1 MNVFVI
7 MPFDSEFDAVY
18 RDLIKDPLEDAGYR
32 VSRADDPSRDSVF
45 YENIYDQIVQS
56 LWDAD
61 YIIAD
66 LTGSNSNV
74 TYELGIAHTLN
85 KRTLQISQSL
95 DLMFDIKSQNVIPYI
110 VEGDQPSGLSEK
122 LLSAIE
128 RAEQGNYVFSNMVSS
143 FAGIASRQIITYPSA
158 RT

>member
-1 MNVFVI
+1 MLA
-7 MPFDSEFDAVY
+7 SS
-18 RDLIKDPLEDAGYR
+18 

-66 LTGSNSNV
+66 NSTGSNSNV

-95 DLMFDIKSQNVIPYI
+95 DLDV
-110 VEGDQPSGLSEK
+110 
-122 LLSAIE
+122 
-128 RAEQGNYVFSNMVSS
+128 
-143 FAGIASRQIITYPSA
+143 
-158 RT
+158 